1 MDNFFFQGGS
11 RGSTPYAMQLY
22 VTSLKYEQER
32 DVSATDKQESNATKI
47 DIPIENS
54 QQELTNQPECNVTE
68 VDIPTIIITKNES
81 SDQESNDEDEIS
93 TISVPNVTELWNV
106 QKRSW
111 VVLGFFIV
119 ICIIGYF
126 TNKIGKARNE
136 KNFYLVIIYICIRV
150 EAYCRLCRGLAA
162 A

>member
-1 MDNFFFQGGS
+1 
-11 RGSTPYAMQLY
+11 
-22 VTSLKYEQER
+22 V
-32 DVSATDKQESNATKI
+32 TKI

-68 VDIPTIIITKNES
+68 VDIPTENES

-126 TNKIGKARNE
+126 TTKIGKARNE
-136 KNFYLVIIYICIRV
+136 KTFYLVIIYV
-150 EAYCRLCRGLAA
+150 
-162 A
+162 